1 MNLSDTFNHI
11 SVNITEGNEVYKMKR
26 SWGKFYWISTDVT
39 VTADTPDNKMSNI
52 FTFCLGNCD
61 PGETLFNINW
71 GGMLEI
77 SGDLPESTFTFTYI
91 ASKGQKNH
99 IYIEQVQTEG
109 NNIHLELFFDGSL
122 IHAFK
127 LDSAIDHEGLVVYAS
142 RPNHLPFTE
151 FGKLENLKWG
161 IK

>member
-1 MNLSDTFNHI
+1 
-11 SVNITEGNEVYKMKR
+11 MKR
-26 SWGKFYWISTDVT
+26 SWGKFYWISADVT
-39 VTADTPDNKMSNI
+39 VNVDTLDNTLSNI
-52 FTFCLGNCD
+52 FTFCIGNCGI
-61 PGETLFNINW
+61 GETLFSINW

-77 SGDLPESTFTFTYI
+77 SGDLPRSTFAFTYI

-99 IYIEQVQTEG
+99 IYIEQVQTEE

-127 LDSAIDHEGLVVYAS
+127 LNSAVDHDGLVVYAS
-142 RPNHLPFTE
+142 RPKQLSFTE
-151 FGKLENLKWG
+151 FGNLENLKWG